1 MPFLD
6 LQREILE
13 EFVDA
18 QSLITY
24 AVCDRE
30 HRLIADRRHR
40 ATEVSREW
48 RSRNHERDR
57 ANQNAWRKANRA
69 KVNATNKRWEEKNP
83 EAAAARG
90 KRYRAKHP
98 IKPKPWKIEPRPPSW
113 GPAPLSV
120 DVGTCTRCGE
130 TVETRQGCAR
140 PVRHRC
146 VKRAA

>member
-6 LQREILE
+6 LHREILE
-13 EFVDA
+13 EFADA
-18 QSLITY
+18 QRIVVAS
-24 AVCDRE
+24 VDD
-30 HRLIADRRHR
+30 HRHALLAKRLQR

-57 ANQNAWRKANRA
+57 ANQNAWRKANRD

-83 EAAAARG
+83 EAAAARW

-98 IKPKPWKIEPRPPSW
+98 IKPAPWKIEPRPASW

-120 DVGTCTRCGE
+120 DISTCERCAATIE
-130 TVETRQGCAR
+130 KRQGCAH